1 MKPTGRA
8 PRPGRA
14 ARAGAILTNGR
25 GRLHL
30 RQQDLRKERQDAIFS
45 EGTRPEA
52 RAGAIF
58 VEG

>member
-1 MKPTGRA
+1 MK

-14 ARAGAILTNGR
+14 ARVGAILTNGR
-25 GRLHL
+25 GRGGLHL

-45 EGTRPEA
+45 EGTRAEA